1 MSTRVLFT
9 EITETRAEL
18 RAQPQALAKATQYLA
33 MRIARSAAADIK
45 QAYPKRTGNLRQGV
59 VVQRGRGGGRAI
71 ASAWVRNTAAH
82 AHLFEHG
89 TKARHFVGTDKL
101 GRRYVTGDRGSGTAK
116 NIFTRAMVRWRWVFF
131 QSVKAIMAQA
141 GITVQGDA

>member
-9 EITETRAEL
+9 GMSET

-33 MRIARSAAADIK
+33 MRVARDAARDIK
-45 QAYPKRTGNLRQGV
+45 AAYPKGTGNLRDGV
-59 VVQRGRGGGRAI
+59 IVERGRGGGKSVAN
-71 ASAWVRNTAAH
+71 AYVRNTAPH

-101 GRRYVTGDRGSGTAK
+101 GRKYVTGDRGSGKAR
-116 NIFTRAMVRWRWVFF
+116 NVFIPRMVRWRWVFF
-131 QSVKAIMAQA
+131 QSVKEIMARA
-141 GITVQGDA
+141 GITVTGEA